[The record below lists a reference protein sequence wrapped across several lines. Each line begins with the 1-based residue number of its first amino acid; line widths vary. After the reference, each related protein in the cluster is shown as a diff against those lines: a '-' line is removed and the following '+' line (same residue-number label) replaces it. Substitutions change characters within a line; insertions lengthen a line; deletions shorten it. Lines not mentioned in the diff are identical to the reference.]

1 MVESDRNEHAHFVDR
16 ANPEF
21 KARWK
26 VSWRGHGSELA
37 ACIRWPVPDGRLLY
51 RQKPGSLG
59 RFVAIEE
66 S

>member
-21 KARWK
+21 KSALEGLLG
-26 VSWRGHGSELA
+26 GHGSELA
-37 ACIRWPVPDGRLLY
+37 AWAFDGLFLMAV
-51 RQKPGSLG
+51 SSTG
-59 RFVAIEE
+59 RGQGPSVE